1 MSPTSYQT
9 APPRGVPGSVPTAP
23 PIPNPDT
30 LCHVPWFRRRRN
42 EPPPATR
49 ADIAR
54 VEQTL
59 AFITERAMRI
69 QSELAEINDRLE
81 RSEQGLSTYTYAVR
95 SLSLRLVELDDK
107 LEADARTKA
116 RAIDE
121 MQQHL
126 RAFELRLPKTRAHD
140 PDDPERP
147 ATLEELEDVRIDA
160 RQATEEA
167 ARVARELR
175 AELARALAELDAL
188 QARRTVPPPPPP
200 WPLPEPGTG
209 WPAQEGTDRPSGA
222 DGSSDGAD
230 GSSGNGDHVEA
241 VSWAGRVADARALLH
256 DDTTEILRPNQR

>member
-1 MSPTSYQT
+1 M
-9 APPRGVPGSVPTAP
+9 SVPIALP
-23 PIPNPDT
+23 MPNPGT
-30 LCHVPWFRRRRN
+30 LYHVPWFRRRRN

-54 VEQTL
+54 VEHTL

-116 RAIDE
+116 QAIDE
-121 MQQHL
+121 MHQHL
-126 RAFELRLPKTRAHD
+126 RAFELRLPKTRQHD

-147 ATLEELEDVRIDA
+147 VTLEELEDVRIDA

-188 QARRTVPPPPPP
+188 QARRTPAPPPPP

-209 WPAQEGTDRPSGA
+209 WPTPTDPTSSAGIAEASAAAPAGHAPAPEGN
-222 DGSSDGAD
+222 GSA
-230 GSSGNGDHVEA
+230 GNGDHA
-241 VSWAGRVADARALLH
+241 MAGSWAARVADARSLLH
-256 DDTTEILRPNQR
+256 DDTTEILRPDPL